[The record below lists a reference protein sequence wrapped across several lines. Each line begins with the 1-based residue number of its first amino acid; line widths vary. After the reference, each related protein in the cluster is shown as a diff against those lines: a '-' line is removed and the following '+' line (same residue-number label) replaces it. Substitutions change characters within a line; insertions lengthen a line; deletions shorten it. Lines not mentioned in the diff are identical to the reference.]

1 MKVVTTYSDTIEP
14 ELYDE
19 VVGFVNQITEL
30 SNEKNPAISNMGLD
44 NESGLLYNI
53 KNKIRWTKALGQISF
68 LKDDDGTIVGV
79 SCVESTKY
87 PLIAIGGIR
96 TWVLKEYRLKNV
108 VSQVLLYSNLKWA
121 ETNGMAGM
129 MLTFNN
135 YNKWIYDGIRRKVRG
150 KSPGVGSIWS
160 DWWNDCI
167 VVENTIRVRYVD
179 QWCVIKPTGNCTTEE
194 LNKMIGSINDLSV

>member
-108 VSQVLLYSNLKWA
+108 VSQVLLDSNLKWA

-167 VVENTIRVRYVD
+167 AIDRPLRVRYVS
-179 QWCVIKPTGNCTTEE
+179 QWCVVKPTGLHDIPTLRTVIED
-194 LNKMIGSINDLSV
+194 LNDFS